1 MGQPHEGNPRQA
13 REERASFLKKRSK
26 KRLLIWVPG
35 VFAITAQY
43 SKSFLRRSP
52 RRGFFSKK
60 RFLLPLALP

>member
-13 REERASFLKKRSK
+13 REDRASFLKKRSK
-26 KRLLIWVPG
+26 KLLLIWVPG

-43 SKSFLRRSP
+43 SKSFCAAPAEGL
-52 RRGFFSKK
+52 FSKR